1 MRDFFKGFKFKIIVC
16 VFALVLGVVI
26 YAAVSGGFSTFP
38 ENVLS
43 TIAKPFVSVSNA
55 VSQWVEDTLD
65 KFANA
70 DRYKSENEELKDKL
84 NEQYRQ
90 IIELENVKHENDQLK
105 EILKIKE
112 ENSDFEFSAPCNII
126 AHNSNDAYAGF
137 TIDRGSDDG
146 ISLYDPVMTS
156 NGLIGMVSEIA
167 PNYAKV
173 STILSDEI
181 NVGVM
186 TFDSKV
192 TGILDNDI
200 KNANEGNCLMSY
212 ITKDSGIKKGEIV
225 KSVAGDAAR
234 GQRKIPEHTRRE
246 GKQSEEY
253 RRGYPARQARVRHGR
268 LRQRQI
274 LAHKRN
280 TVQDPRR
287 REEPRQGAPR
297 QVRRDRRA

>member
-1 MRDFFKGFKFKIIVC
+1 M
-16 VFALVLGVVI
+16 LGVVI

-43 TIAKPFVSVSNA
+43 TIAKPFVTVSNA
-55 VSQWVEDTLD
+55 VSQWVEGTLD

-200 KNANEGNCLMSY
+200 KNASEGNCLMSY
-212 ITKDSGIKKGEIV
+212 ITKNSGIKKGEIV
-225 KSVAGDAAR
+225 KSVAGVVFPGNLLIGTVEKVYDDENGLSVHAVIKPAVDVR
-234 GQRKIPEHTRRE
+234 TITDCVVITDFKGQ
-246 GKQSEEY
+246 G
-253 RRGYPARQARVRHGR
+253 V
-268 LRQRQI
+268 
-274 LAHKRN
+274 
-280 TVQDPRR
+280 VD
-287 REEPRQGAPR
+287 
-297 QVRRDRRA
+297 

>member
-55 VSQWVEDTLD
+55 VSQWVEGTLD

-70 DRYKSENEELKDKL
+70 DRYKSENEE
-84 NEQYRQ
+84 
-90 IIELENVKHENDQLK
+90 LK

-225 KSVAGDAAR
+225 KSVAGVVFPGNLLIGTVEKVYDDENGLSVHAVIKPAVDVR
-234 GQRKIPEHTRRE
+234 TITDCVVITDFKGQ
-246 GKQSEEY
+246 G
-253 RRGYPARQARVRHGR
+253 V
-268 LRQRQI
+268 
-274 LAHKRN
+274 
-280 TVQDPRR
+280 VD
-287 REEPRQGAPR
+287 
-297 QVRRDRRA
+297 